1 MILGSIPTYARQ
13 VAAPWS
19 GRSAPLAMSGPGVEG
34 DLASRPCPS
43 SPWDGTD
50 PCGPVADRG
59 CRGRAACPR
68 GESSP
73 EDRTTSGQPT
83 RSRAAP
89 LRSRACRAAPVT
101 PERLGCLGV
110 RRVVASVRCP
120 SLGGRSLGGPATCGR
135 ARRAAVGRTA
145 QGATTGGDRLGA
157 GPSGGRDIP
166 HVHGAALHD
175 DGAALHDDHEHDD
188 HRAAD
193 HHHHPASPRG
203 RHPGPDERD
212 RHLLRPSS
220 GALRQPLATLRHRRG
235 SHQSSERRLGHLRSG
250 RPRSRHR
257 PLDRFSDSDLRRD
270 RPSVAGGRGRSPELV
285 STRHPAT
292 RPSFR
297 HRDHLVGGWIE
308 RASRSATLSG

>member
-1 MILGSIPTYARQ
+1 MPAPPSASDEVPIGQRRSSGRVGPGRAGPGLILGSIPTYARQ

-110 RRVVASVRCP
+110 RRDVAPATASFSGP
-120 SLGGRSLGGPATCGR
+120 SLGGPSPGGPTTCGR
-135 ARRAAVGRTA
+135 ARRAASGPTA
-145 QGATTGGDRLGA
+145 QDAATGGDRLGA
-157 GPSGGRDIP
+157 GPSGG
-166 HVHGAALHD
+166 
-175 DGAALHDDHEHDD
+175 
-188 HRAAD
+188 
-193 HHHHPASPRG
+193 
-203 RHPGPDERD
+203 
-212 RHLLRPSS
+212 
-220 GALRQPLATLRHRRG
+220 
-235 SHQSSERRLGHLRSG
+235 
-250 RPRSRHR
+250 
-257 PLDRFSDSDLRRD
+257 
-270 RPSVAGGRGRSPELV
+270 
-285 STRHPAT
+285 
-292 RPSFR
+292 
-297 HRDHLVGGWIE
+297 
-308 RASRSATLSG
+308 